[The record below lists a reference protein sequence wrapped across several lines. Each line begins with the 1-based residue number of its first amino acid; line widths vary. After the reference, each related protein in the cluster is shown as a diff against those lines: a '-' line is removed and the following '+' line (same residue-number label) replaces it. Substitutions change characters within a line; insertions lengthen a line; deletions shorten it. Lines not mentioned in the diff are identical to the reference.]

1 MEIVIDIETI
11 PDQSEG
17 AIERFMGDPVKCP
30 FDTKA
35 AIGESIGLSAGDYK
49 FIGKE
54 DLKQRWIDEKGQEAA
69 KEQAYQKWLKTSF
82 DGSYGEVCCICIHVN
97 GYKTFLGNEKEILV
111 ALWEVVSSLKRPP
124 YFIAH
129 NAKFDLPFLW
139 KRSVINGIKPAS
151 GFNPYGRNG
160 TDFYCTMESWAG
172 FNGRIGLDNLAKVF
186 SIHGKMEGMTGADVW
201 PEYKKG
207 NIAKI
212 AEYCRDDVKTTKE
225 IYEKLTF
232 KTI

>member
-124 YFIAH
+124 YFIA
-129 NAKFDLPFLW
+129 
-139 KRSVINGIKPAS
+139 
-151 GFNPYGRNG
+151 
-160 TDFYCTMESWAG
+160 
-172 FNGRIGLDNLAKVF
+172 
-186 SIHGKMEGMTGADVW
+186 
-201 PEYKKG
+201 
-207 NIAKI
+207 
-212 AEYCRDDVKTTKE
+212 
-225 IYEKLTF
+225 
-232 KTI
+232 